1 MKFNEL
7 GLSPELLQ
15 AVIDAGYINPT
26 PIQEQAIPVVATGRD
41 VLGCAQTGT
50 GKTASFALP
59 MIDRLTA
66 GRARARMPR
75 SLILEPTR
83 ELATQVEAA
92 FEVYG
97 KYHRLSTALLIG
109 GERFAD
115 QLKKLDRGVDVLI
128 ATPGRLLDLFERGKI
143 LLSDVQILVID
154 ETDRMLDMGF
164 IPDVERIVGLLPKK
178 RQTLF
183 FSATL
188 PPEIRRLGDA
198 FLNDPVAISV
208 TPPTSPAAT
217 VQQSLVVVASGDKRE
232 ALRRLIASEDVK
244 NALIFCN
251 RKRDVDIL
259 QRSLSRSGLDA
270 AALHGD
276 MPQPKRTETLERFKN
291 GEIRLLVAS
300 DVAARGLDI
309 EGLSHVFN
317 FDVPY
322 HAEDY
327 IHRIGRTGRAGKQGR
342 SLTLAAPEDGKAVAA
357 IQQLI
362 GREIPLERMADIAPA
377 ELDFEGGDARRGR
390 VRRAPATRAAPA
402 RRVTPATRVTPD
414 RAERAGTRPAQ
425 PDKRSGDARPRRER
439 PVPAEPRRDTAE
451 PAVAVFAQPVAEPA
465 ARQPAQPER
474 RVVGFGDDLPAFLAR
489 APRVAARA

>member
-15 AVIDAGYINPT
+15 AVLDAGYTNPT
-26 PIQEQAIPVVATGRD
+26 PIQEQGIPVVATGRD

-50 GKTASFALP
+50 GKTACFALP
-59 MIDRLTA
+59 MIDKLAA

-75 SLILEPTR
+75 SLIIEPTR

-97 KYHRLSTALLIG
+97 KYHRLTTALLIG
-109 GERFAD
+109 GESFAD

-143 LLSDVQILVID
+143 LLSDVRILVID
-154 ETDRMLDMGF
+154 EADRMLDMGF
-164 IPDVERIVGLLPKK
+164 IPDVERIVGLLPKQ

-183 FSATL
+183 FSATMA
-188 PPEIRRLGDA
+188 PEIRRLGDA

-217 VQQSLVVVASGDKRE
+217 VEQSLVVVAEADKRD
-232 ALRRLIASEDVK
+232 ALRRLIASEEVK

-259 QRSLSRSGLDA
+259 QRSLSRYGLDA

-309 EGLSHVFN
+309 QGLSHVFN

-327 IHRIGRTGRAGKQGR
+327 IHRIGRTGRAGRPGR

-362 GREIPLERMADIAPA
+362 GKDIPLQTLPDVAPV
-377 ELDFEGGDARRGR
+377 ELDFTGGDRRRGR
-390 VRRAPATRAAPA
+390 SAPATRGAAA
-402 RRVTPATRVTPD
+402 RAS
-414 RAERAGTRPAQ
+414 ARAGARPAHR
-425 PDKRSGDARPRRER
+425 DNGHGDARPRRER
-439 PVPAEPRRDTAE
+439 APPAEPRRDIAE
-451 PAVAVFAQPVAEPA
+451 PAVAVFPAPPAQP
-465 ARQPAQPER
+465 RQPER

>member
-1 MKFNEL
+1 MKFSEL

-15 AVIDAGYINPT
+15 AVLDAGYINPT
-26 PIQEQAIPVVATGRD
+26 PIQEQGIPVVATGRD

-50 GKTASFALP
+50 GKTACFALP
-59 MIDRLTA
+59 MIDKLAA

-75 SLILEPTR
+75 SLIIEPTR

-97 KYHRLSTALLIG
+97 KYHRLTTALLIG
-109 GERFAD
+109 GESFGD

-143 LLSDVQILVID
+143 LLSDVRILVID
-154 ETDRMLDMGF
+154 EADRMLDMGF
-164 IPDVERIVGLLPKK
+164 IPDVERIVGLLPKQ

-183 FSATL
+183 FSATM

-217 VQQSLVVVASGDKRE
+217 VAQSLIVVASADKRDV
-232 ALRRLIASEDVK
+232 LRRLIASEEVK

-259 QRSLSRSGLDA
+259 QRSLSRNGLDA

-327 IHRIGRTGRAGKQGR
+327 IHRIGRTGRAGRPGR

-362 GREIPLERMADIAPA
+362 GREIPLERVADIALA
-377 ELDFEGGDARRGR
+377 ELDFTAGDRRRGR
-390 VRRAPATRAAPA
+390 RPAPPRVATERAASARAEPRPA
-402 RRVTPATRVTPD
+402 RRDSGRGRPQPA
-414 RAERAGTRPAQ
+414 PAA
-425 PDKRSGDARPRRER
+425 RS
-439 PVPAEPRRDTAE
+439 EPRRDIAQ
-451 PAVAVFAQPVAEPA
+451 PAITVFAQSAVTPA
-465 ARQPAQPER
+465 SRDPAQPER

>member
-15 AVIDAGYINPT
+15 AVLDAGYTNPT
-26 PIQEQAIPVVATGRD
+26 PIQQQAIPVVATGRD

-50 GKTASFALP
+50 GKTAGFTLP
-59 MIDRLTA
+59 MIDILAA

-83 ELATQVEAA
+83 ELAAQVSNA
-92 FEVYG
+92 FETYG
-97 KYHRLSTALLIG
+97 KHHKLSMALLIG
-109 GERFAD
+109 GESFSD
-115 QLKKLDRGVDVLI
+115 QERKLDRGVDVLI
-128 ATPGRLLDLFERGKI
+128 ATPGRMLDLFERGKI
-143 LLSDVQILVID
+143 LLSEVRILVID
-154 ETDRMLDMGF
+154 EADRMLDMGF
-164 IPDVERIVGLLPKK
+164 IPDVEKIVGLLPKQ

-183 FSATL
+183 FSATMQ
-188 PPEIRRLGDA
+188 PEIRRLGDA
-198 FLNDPVAISV
+198 FLSDPVEIAV

-217 VQQSLVVVASGDKRE
+217 VRQSLVVVAAENKRD

-259 QRSLSRSGLDA
+259 QRSLSRYGLDA

-309 EGLSHVFN
+309 QGLSHVFN

-327 IHRIGRTGRAGKQGR
+327 IHRIGRTGRAGKPGR
-342 SLTLAAPEDGKAVAA
+342 SFTLAAPEDGKAVAA
-357 IQQLI
+357 IETLI
-362 GREIPLERMADIAPA
+362 GNGIPLATAADIDPA
-377 ELDFEGGDARRGR
+377 ELDFTGGGYRRG
-390 VRRAPATRAAPA
+390 
-402 RRVTPATRVTPD
+402 
-414 RAERAGTRPAQ
+414 
-425 PDKRSGDARPRRER
+425 
-439 PVPAEPRRDTAE
+439 
-451 PAVAVFAQPVAEPA
+451 
-465 ARQPAQPER
+465 
-474 RVVGFGDDLPAFLAR
+474 
-489 APRVAARA
+489 

>member
-1 MKFNEL
+1 M
-7 GLSPELLQ
+7 
-15 AVIDAGYINPT
+15 
-26 PIQEQAIPVVATGRD
+26 
-41 VLGCAQTGT
+41 
-50 GKTASFALP
+50 
-59 MIDRLTA
+59 
-66 GRARARMPR
+66 
-75 SLILEPTR
+75 
-83 ELATQVEAA
+83 
-92 FEVYG
+92 
-97 KYHRLSTALLIG
+97 IG
-109 GERFAD
+109 GESFGD

-143 LLSDVQILVID
+143 LLSDVRILVID
-154 ETDRMLDMGF
+154 EADRMLDMGF
-164 IPDVERIVGLLPKK
+164 IPDVERIVGLLPKQ

-183 FSATL
+183 FSATM

-217 VQQSLVVVASGDKRE
+217 VTQSLIVVDATDKRD
-232 ALRRLIASEDVK
+232 ALRRLIASEEVK

-259 QRSLSRSGLDA
+259 QRSLTRHGLDA

-309 EGLSHVFN
+309 QGLSHVFN

-327 IHRIGRTGRAGKQGR
+327 IHRIGRTGRAGRPGR

-362 GREIPLERMADIAPA
+362 GREIPTQTLDDIASVELDFTSSDRRRGRRPAATRIGSERAAPVRAAPRPAQRDTGRDRPRPAPA
-377 ELDFEGGDARRGR
+377 E
-390 VRRAPATRAAPA
+390 
-402 RRVTPATRVTPD
+402 
-414 RAERAGTRPAQ
+414 
-425 PDKRSGDARPRRER
+425 RS
-439 PVPAEPRRDTAE
+439 EPRRDRPQ
-451 PAVAVFAQPVAEPA
+451 PAMAVFAQPA
-465 ARQPAQPER
+465 ATSAPPPRDPAQPEH